1 MGIQCQIIRNR
12 EGDIVRV
19 EAPNGVASNLYKQL
33 SQITDSQTA
42 FDLWSYSY
50 TEDFKEVEESTP
62 LDENGEH
69 LLPTVLNRIS
79 LDHTDSTLNV
89 EDIADIAFS
98 FNYSNT
104 GDLYNAID
112 KAFFVNSVYS
122 PTKESLSELY
132 TPQEI
137 DGVIDNIEI
146 EEAIKTLY
154 AKLAKT
160 DNTFLRS
167 VEGAKLQEVTK
178 YGKIKKQE
186 VDVTELVGI
195 EDRYEFD
202 DQAGKIFG
210 DDYTESFADNLY
222 NILSKKQKLE
232 VIDEEGNTVMFN
244 DTMSIFTNTLKTGNL
259 NTQLRQLVD
268 VLEIL
273 DDDLFESATDIM
285 DALNKTALVDFGID
299 LRDLKTLVN
308 TKTPQEIKEFLQ
320 EVSNFS
326 SLLTTDSAEVS
337 DVNEFVELY
346 DTFYGIS
353 PEQRYEVVDKTDQ
366 TLIAIE
372 TNKSETELFEEMSLI
387 KVKEDVY
394 QKINKDDVTEAQ
406 FIDVVMEDIS
416 ILPSEAYYPSAFNA
430 KGEFNQSKVTSE
442 NEAVV
447 RDIIRYVNKKASN
460 IYNDYVDGNKIVMA
474 RVAFGHPLQE
484 KQEQLNE
491 NNFSD
496 TADIK
501 KKDYLAGE
509 FHSDIHREIVEERDN
524 KSSLYDYILKY
535 IGFNKDGLYINTK
548 SKDVMDRFKN
558 LPNKKVYNDLKDYF
572 RMSKKLSESPFYLD
586 NYLDKNKLK
595 DTYVN
600 NPKLLKEYKGEK
612 EYVGDKLVIK
622 GIKDDF
628 IRVNDVVLE
637 RVGGILDTS
646 EYVVAGAKVES
657 PMHIEGYNNE
667 KVIEYTTD
675 QLNQIIA
682 TPKNKPTVSLH
693 SIKGQKQAME
703 EMDKCN

>member
-19 EAPNGVASNLYKQL
+19 EAPNGVVSKLYKQL

-50 TEDFKEVEESTP
+50 TDKFKEVEESTP

-137 DGVIDNIEI
+137 DGVIDNIEV
-146 EEAIKTLY
+146 EEAVKTLY

-160 DNTFLRS
+160 DNTSLRS
-167 VEGAKLQEVTK
+167 VEGAKMQEVTK

-210 DDYTESFADNLY
+210 DDYTDSFADNLY

-232 VIDEEGNTVMFN
+232 VTDEEGNPVKFN
-244 DTMSIFTNTLKTGNL
+244 DTMSVFTNTLKTRNL

-285 DALNKTALVDFGID
+285 DALNKTALVNFGID
-299 LRDLKTLVN
+299 LRDLKTLVS

-346 DTFYGIS
+346 DTFYGIN

-387 KVKEDVY
+387 KVKEGVY

-447 RDIIRYVNKKASN
+447 RDIIRYINKKASS

-474 RVAFGHPLQE
+474 RIAFGHPLQE

-612 EYVGDKLVIK
+612 EYVGDKLVTK

-646 EYVVAGAKVES
+646 EYAVAGAKVES
-657 PMHIEGYNNE
+657 PMHIESYNNE